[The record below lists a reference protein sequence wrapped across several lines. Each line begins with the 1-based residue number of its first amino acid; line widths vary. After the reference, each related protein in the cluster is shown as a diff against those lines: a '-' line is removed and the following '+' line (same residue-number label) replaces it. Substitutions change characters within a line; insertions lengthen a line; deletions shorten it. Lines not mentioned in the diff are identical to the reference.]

1 MPNRVKALKKTLLKF
16 EKQSGEEQNNK
27 SKQKLMV
34 RTCLTYK
41 FSKDLVADTLTINS
55 AIANRDNLKCR
66 KDSLKAK
73 GEILPPLQEEQKSVR
88 L

>member
-1 MPNRVKALKKTLLKF
+1 MFT
-16 EKQSGEEQNNK
+16 
-27 SKQKLMV
+27 
-34 RTCLTYK
+34 TCLTDK
-41 FSKDLVADTLTINS
+41 FSKNLVADTLTINS

-73 GEILPPLQEEQKSVR
+73 CEILPPLQEEQKSVR